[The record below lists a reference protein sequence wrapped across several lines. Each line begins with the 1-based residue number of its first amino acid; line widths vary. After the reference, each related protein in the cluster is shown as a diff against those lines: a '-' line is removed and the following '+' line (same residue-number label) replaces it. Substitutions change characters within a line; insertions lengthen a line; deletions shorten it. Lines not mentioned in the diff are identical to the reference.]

1 MDTDIC
7 EGSSMV
13 SCVVRG
19 LSRSMA
25 GGASLSYRHTLR
37 CLVLNVLRLLKELF
51 LEDVWTS
58 SVDVEATAF
67 LRLNFLS

>member
-1 MDTDIC
+1 
-7 EGSSMV
+7 MV

-25 GGASLSYRHTLR
+25 GGASLSYRHMIR
-37 CLVLNVLRLLKELF
+37 FLVLSVLRLPNELL
-51 LEDVWTS
+51 LEDVSIS
-58 SVDVEATAF
+58 SVDVEAAAF